1 MLGIVSLFAWIFG
14 LAALAYHKTSRQ
26 ITSIAILIGFVLS
39 CFFYPTWYFIL
50 ILIVI
55 SSCILLPLYF
65 PEHRKRYLIAP
76 ILTQFKKQLP
86 KMSETESKALQAGTV
101 WWDQELF
108 SGKPQWKKFF
118 SLPAPHLTLEEQDF
132 LSGPV
137 EELCRLLNEWEI
149 VNELSDLPKNVWD
162 FLKNNGFF
170 ALIIPKQYG
179 GRQFSA
185 LAHSEIISK
194 IASKS
199 QTAASIVAV
208 PNSLGPGELLIHY
221 GTQAQKDYFLPR
233 LASGQEIPCF
243 GLTNPEAESDAA
255 SIPDQGVICRGNFN
269 GEEVLG
275 MRLNW
280 DKRYIT
286 LAPIATLLG
295 LAFKLHDPDH
305 LLSEKTHLGITCALI
320 PSNLPGISIG
330 DRHKPLA
337 TPFLNGPTQG
347 KDVFVPLECIIG
359 GPERAGHGWEML
371 MECLSVGRA
380 ISLPSSTVGGLKTMS
395 ASVGAYAT
403 IRKQFKK
410 SIGRFEGIE
419 EALARIAGNTYISD
433 AARQITA
440 TAIDNG
446 EAPSILGAIVKYNLT
461 ELSRRSA
468 CDAMD
473 ILGGKGI
480 MLGPKNHLAQYY
492 LNAPIMITVEGANI
506 LTQSLIVF
514 GQGVMRA
521 HPFILKE
528 IEIANDPNFSDAIEK
543 FDTILMQHV
552 GHTLSNAA
560 RAAWL
565 AFIPKPMGNKNQ
577 TEMYEI
583 NRASSAFSVLA
594 DVTLLLLGGKLK
606 FKESLSGRLADMLSM
621 MYLASCALKRFEDQG
636 RQSEDKPLL
645 DWAICDTMN
654 TFWQSVDELLHNFPN
669 KWIACLLRLIVM
681 PLGKRAHKP
690 SDKLSQK
697 VAHILTSPNAARE
710 RLIYGAYLTAED
722 NNQAGLWEI
731 ALREI
736 IFAESDVADPALKAN
751 AEILR
756 KVVIAVDS
764 FTQAEFK

>member
-1 MLGIVSLFAWIFG
+1 MIGFIWIFAWVSG
-14 LAALAYHKTSRQ
+14 LSTLAYHKASRQ
-26 ITSIAILIGFVLS
+26 VTALAITMGFILTCI
-39 CFFYPTWYFIL
+39 FYPTWYSI
-50 ILIVI
+50 IIVI
-55 SSCILLPLYF
+55 AVSSCILLPLYF
-65 PEHRKRYLIAP
+65 PEHRKHYLSAP
-76 ILTQFKKQLP
+76 ILAQFKKQLP

-137 EELCRLLNEWEI
+137 EELCRMLNEWEI
-149 VNELSDLPKNVWD
+149 VNHLYDLPKNVWD
-162 FLKNNGFF
+162 FLKSNGFF
-170 ALIIPKQYG
+170 ALIIPKEYG
-179 GRQFSA
+179 GRQFST

-221 GTQAQKDYFLPR
+221 GTQTQKDYFLPR
-233 LASGQEIPCF
+233 LASGEEMPCF
-243 GLTNPEAESDAA
+243 GLTNPEAGSDAA
-255 SIPDQGVICRGNFN
+255 SIPDQGIICRGNFN

-280 DKRYIT
+280 DKRY
-286 LAPIATLLG
+286 
-295 LAFKLHDPDH
+295 KLHDPDH

-320 PSNLPGISIG
+320 PTNLPGISIG

-347 KDVFVPLECIIG
+347 KDVFVPLEFIIG

-371 MECLSVGRA
+371 MECLSIGRS
-380 ISLPSSTVGGLKTMS
+380 ISLPSSAVGGLKTIS

-419 EALARIAGNTYISD
+419 EALARIAGNTYIAD
-433 AARQITA
+433 ATRQVTA
-440 TAIDNG
+440 TVIDNG
-446 EAPSILGAIVKYNLT
+446 EAPAILGAIVKYNIT
-461 ELSRRSA
+461 ERGRRTAS
-468 CDAMD
+468 DAMD

-506 LTQSLIVF
+506 LTRSLIVF

-521 HPFILKE
+521 HPFMLKE
-528 IEIANDPNFSDAIEK
+528 IEIANDSNFSDAIDK
-543 FDTILMQHV
+543 FDTILMQHL
-552 GHTLSNAA
+552 GHILSNAA
-560 RAAWL
+560 RSAWL
-565 AFIPKPMGNKNQ
+565 AIIPKPSGKNNQ
-577 TEMYEI
+577 AEIYEI

-594 DVTLLLLGGKLK
+594 DITLLLLGGKLK

-621 MYLASCALKRFEDQG
+621 MYLASCSLKHFEDQG
-636 RQSEDKPLL
+636 RQIEDKPLL

-654 TFWQSVDELLHNFPN
+654 IFWQSVDDLINNFPN
-669 KWIACLLRLIVM
+669 KWIACFLRLIVM
-681 PLGKRAHKP
+681 PLGKRAHRP
-690 SDKLSQK
+690 SDKLGQK

-710 RLIYGAYLTAED
+710 RLIYGAYLTAEE

-736 IFAESDVADPALKAN
+736 IFAESDVADAKLKAN

-756 KVVIAVDS
+756 KAVIAVDV
-764 FTQAEFK
+764 FTDKEFN